1 MEEDNEEGSK
11 DGKKKESRRKKEGK
25 QMKKEMTK
33 DGGELQSGPVGIMR
47 QKTTNEEQTA
57 CVCLYTL

>member
-1 MEEDNEEGSK
+1 MER
-11 DGKKKESRRKKEGK
+11 KKESRRKKEGK
-25 QMKKEMTK
+25 ETKKEMTK